1 MTMEQS
7 ELVVLAN
14 MANYPERAFDLL
26 GRLGIG
32 AEDFSAGPHR
42 VAFATLVAK
51 GVCPCEKLLAEVVL
65 CLNGQ
70 KWTDRE
76 VDAFVGLA
84 PSASE
89 VDSALVGFAQG
100 VARAKFR
107 RDTLAIMSDA
117 TLPADMVPGE
127 IDRAK
132 TEYEA
137 RLADIDRVRGSFVPE
152 ANGAFDDSEPTPEE
166 LLDMP
171 GFVNALAD
179 YTYRT
184 AQRPNRVTAFAGALA
199 MLSYLAGRKFT
210 DSRCTMPNL
219 YLVMLAGS
227 GAGKDHPRKVNKSL
241 SMELETGGVV
251 DQFASGPGLEDA
263 LLLNPARL
271 FQLDEFDTLLNELKE
286 NSSLSEGM
294 MKNVL
299 NLFSESGSFHSM
311 RKKALSDRE
320 RELLS
325 SGARQ
330 NVVEQVIRYPSLTI
344 FGTVTPSNF
353 YGALS
358 LRALTNGLLART
370 LVFESGKRGERG
382 KGPFNLPFPDEVLQA
397 AQMFAAR
404 EKDPDWR
411 LKPHLQAVPD
421 ADDVVAAL
429 ETIRAEED
437 RLYKASERDKD
448 EAGMAVWARGVE
460 IAGKLALLYAISEN
474 PVMPKITARGI
485 LWAWKLVSYSSRRML
500 AMVDAYVA
508 DDAED
513 ADAQKVRL
521 VVGENGRKGVNR
533 SVVARKLHLS
543 KKRMDAAEATLLDRG
558 EIEVRDGKGGARIYR
573 LKLKK
578 GGRK

>member
-1 MTMEQS
+1 
-7 ELVVLAN
+7 
-14 MANYPERAFDLL
+14 
-26 GRLGIG
+26 
-32 AEDFSAGPHR
+32 
-42 VAFATLVAK
+42 
-51 GVCPCEKLLAEVVL
+51 
-65 CLNGQ
+65 
-70 KWTDRE
+70 
-76 VDAFVGLA
+76 
-84 PSASE
+84 
-89 VDSALVGFAQG
+89 
-100 VARAKFR
+100 
-107 RDTLAIMSDA
+107 
-117 TLPADMVPGE
+117 
-127 IDRAK
+127 
-132 TEYEA
+132 
-137 RLADIDRVRGSFVPE
+137 
-152 ANGAFDDSEPTPEE
+152 
-166 LLDMP
+166 
-171 GFVNALAD
+171 
-179 YTYRT
+179 
-184 AQRPNRVTAFAGALA
+184 
-199 MLSYLAGRKFT
+199 
-210 DSRCTMPNL
+210 MPNL

-344 FGTVTPSNF
+344 FGTATPSNF

-429 ETIRAEED
+429 ETIRVEED

-513 ADAQKVRL
+513 ADAQKVRRF
-521 VVGENGRKGVNR
+521 VGEHGRKGVAR
-533 SVVARKLHLS
+533 SMVSHSLHLN
-543 KKRMDAAEATLLDRG
+543 KKRMDAAEATLLDRD
-558 EIEVRDGKGGARIYR
+558 EIEVRNGKGGARVYR